1 MTSEILEFTSNTDK
15 NGNTLHLRI
24 DVASRKFNRDFVSFC
39 GKPIKVT
46 KTAMSQMVE
55 SLKWFGWEEKQF

>member
-1 MTSEILEFTSNTDK
+1 MTSEILEFISNTDK

-24 DVASRKFNRDFVSFC
+24 DVANRKFNRDFISFY

-46 KTAMSQMVE
+46 KTAISKMVE
-55 SLKWFGWEEKQF
+55 SFKWFGWQEKQF